1 MMLAAQRPLADRGG
15 SRRVHQ
21 GRLPVVSQDTHSGRT
36 PCASRREE
44 SAATLDAVSPHGL
57 SPTRGVLVTH
67 PGRQHAYRTVRA
79 AEEAGVLQLFAT
91 GIFLD
96 RGSRLDRVIRSAE
109 AVPIARRALSAA
121 DGRRDSEIDRTRV
134 VSFPVGALAARA
146 VRRIP
151 GCGEAWRI
159 AEHLCDRRIARLLR
173 ALDPAPMIVHGF
185 EGGCLATLRE
195 ARRRGIATVLDVPSS
210 HEYAQA
216 VISKEGGLTASARV
230 TEWIRSERTF
240 ADVLLAPSE
249 LVERCLLE
257 NGVPPSRIERLPYGV
272 HLDEFPPVET
282 RDGRAFR
289 ALFVGGMLQHKGVVY
304 LLEAWRR
311 LALPKAELVLIGGIS
326 KRGRKLLRP
335 YDGMARCLG
344 QLTHVETRTWFGRS
358 DVFVF
363 PSLTE
368 GSALVTYEA
377 LASGLPVVTTP
388 NSGSVVR
395 DGIDGLI
402 VPPCDIDGIGD
413 ALRLLYENPDL
424 RNNLGASGR
433 QLVESNY
440 TWHHYRQ
447 RLSRVYERLAGC

>member
-1 MMLAAQRPLADRGG
+1 
-15 SRRVHQ
+15 
-21 GRLPVVSQDTHSGRT
+21 
-36 PCASRREE
+36 
-44 SAATLDAVSPHGL
+44 
-57 SPTRGVLVTH
+57 VLVTH
-67 PGRQHAYRTVRA
+67 PGRQHAYQTVRA

-121 DGRRDSEIDRTRV
+121 DGRRDQEIDQTRV
-134 VSFPVGALAARA
+134 VAFPAGALAARA

-151 GCGEAWRI
+151 GCAEAWRI
-159 AEHLCDRRIARLLR
+159 AEQLCDRRVARLLR

-185 EGGCLATLRE
+185 EGGCLATLTE

-216 VISKEGGLTASARV
+216 VISKEGGSTAPARV
-230 TEWIRSERTF
+230 TERVRSERAL

-249 LVERCLLE
+249 LVEHCLLE

-272 HLDEFPPVET
+272 NLDEFRPVGT
-282 RDGRAFR
+282 YDGRGFR
-289 ALFVGGMLQHKGVVY
+289 VLFVGGISHHKGVAY

-311 LALPKAELVLIGGIS
+311 LALPKGELVLVGGIS
-326 KRGRKLLRP
+326 KRGRQLLRR
-335 YDGMARCLG
+335 YDGVARCLG
-344 QLTHVETRTWFGRS
+344 QLTHAETRMWFGLS
-358 DVFVF
+358 DVFVL
-363 PSLTE
+363 PSLME

-402 VPPCDIDGIGD
+402 VPPRDVDALVD
-413 ALRLLYENPDL
+413 ALRLLHSDADL
-424 RNNLGASGR
+424 RRRLGDSGR
-433 QLVESNY
+433 QLVESNF
-440 TWHHYRQ
+440 TWDHYRQ
-447 RLSRVYERLAGC
+447 RLVSVYERIAQAQMTGATT